1 MSKFE
6 FNKLFYTDKQLL
18 EIIPIP
24 RDFLYKLQREFI
36 AKGGSPED
44 MGKVSFVGNRKNYWN
59 APKFLKWLIENK
71 VISSAKYDYEVED
84 KNQLCN
90 TQHPS
95 RNGHYFTHP

>member
-1 MSKFE
+1 MA
-6 FNKLFYTDKQLL
+6 FNSNQLLFKTEQLL

-84 KNQLCN
+84 KKISENALLIINKKMQDN
-90 TQHPS
+90 T
-95 RNGHYFTHP
+95 